1 LGAFYGVVTD
11 LPALNRSL
19 KKMNSKFIAV
29 SAVSAVFAIV
39 TIAESREPEEWWSRQ
54 LGITE
59 GVLVEGSVSPDKKH
73 ALFEFHKWDGQT
85 SDSATTATGVGL
97 APADRSKLLFIIDS
111 RTKWMTDKKVTS
123 FLTFKWN
130 DDSTLLAT
138 HDSGAKHSKLNIYRI
153 SNSGSAMSLEVPDLL
168 AIATKKLG
176 IPTSTVSSS
185 GQTPIRW
192 RTAHVLDV
200 SVGMNTPKSKLT
212 TTVSI
217 EVDTEGTVSPP

>member
-1 LGAFYGVVTD
+1 MFA
-11 LPALNRSL
+11 
-19 KKMNSKFIAV
+19 KKMNSKLTAV
-29 SAVSAVFAIV
+29 SAFFAIV
-39 TIAESREPEEWWSRQ
+39 TIAESREPEESWSRQ
-54 LGITE
+54 GGITE
-59 GVLVEGSVSPDKKH
+59 GVLVEGSASPDKKY

-111 RTKWMTDKKVTS
+111 RTKWMTDKKVIS

-176 IPTSTVSSS
+176 IPTSAVSSS

-192 RTAHVLDV
+192 RTPQDLEV
-200 SVGMNTPKSKLT
+200 SVGMNTPKGKLT

-217 EVDTEGTVSPP
+217 HVDAEGTVSTQ